1 MARTIAEIISKRK
14 AIGVFAKNFLLEYQ
28 FFFSSWCKVI

>member
-14 AIGVFAKNFLLEYQ
+14 AVGAFTKNFLLECQ
-28 FFFSSWCKVI
+28 FFFFS